1 MVERIIELA
10 NIQKANPKDAAAREE
25 AKNII
30 IPRVKRI
37 NELLKKTDLRV
48 KYFYAEGFT
57 GNIKVENDCDWD
69 GSVMDSKSVILELY
83 DEEFDCFESTYV
95 DLNYFDKS
103 DEELFEEFR
112 DDSIKM
118 KEFMIKYHKHEY
130 NSNTIIELNKQIEKL
145 KNTKL

>member
-10 NIQKANPKDAAAREE
+10 NILKANPKDAAAREE

-30 IPRVKRI
+30 LPRVKRI

-57 GNIKVENDCDWD
+57 GNIKIENDYDWD

-83 DEEFDCFESTYV
+83 DEEYDKISLTYV
-95 DLNYFDKS
+95 DLEYFSKS
-103 DEELFEEFR
+103 DEELFEYFKKE
-112 DDSIKM
+112 SITM
-118 KEFMIKYHKHEY
+118 KEFMLDLEIQQHTRKVQRMNE
-130 NSNTIIELNKQIEKL
+130 NIEKI
-145 KNTKL
+145 KNLEW